1 MYTPVGETWYTR
13 HLRFSRQFTYATHT
27 LPVGSP
33 RMWQPFVQ
41 SSTESNRSAALEKK
55 GLPTTSP
62 AHRLADLWV
71 PTPFLSPSLIAIEVV
86 GIKPNIRWQQAKSIY
101 WAHISN
107 MWSICS
113 IRTCLK
119 VPTHRALTNIDRG
132 YNLRGVDFP
141 HHSSR
146 LSQPTVLRFPL
157 RALPGLKLTMINI
170 KLQQ

>member
-1 MYTPVGETWYTR
+1 MAIQINVHLVGETWYTR
-13 HLRFSRQFTYATHT
+13 HLRFSRQFTYATRT

-41 SSTESNRSAALEKK
+41 SSTESTGRSV
-55 GLPTTSP
+55 GPHPIS
-62 AHRLADLWV
+62 
-71 PTPFLSPSLIAIEVV
+71 LSLSLIAIEVV
-86 GIKPNIRWQQAKSIY
+86 RIKPNICWQQAKSIY

-132 YNLRGVDFP
+132 YNLGGVDFP
-141 HHSSR
+141 HHSSH